1 MNAPFIGRS
10 KSLDYRS
17 NEAGGRALSARFHM
31 HRFLFSSFIAVVL
44 SGCAGCPYSFTGA
57 SVPPHLKT
65 IAIPIAEDQS
75 GFGDPT
81 LRDQFSQQLLQRFV
95 NDATLQP
102 ADRNSADSMLEGVI
116 TNVKDAPIVVEGG
129 DQVAQRRITITAHVT
144 FRDLKLRKKVW
155 EKDFTQWGDYSSG
168 GGLTQ
173 RTTGITEAVRKLT
186 EDILNETV
194 AGW

>member
-1 MNAPFIGRS
+1 MIAQRAIGHATFS
-10 KSLDYRS
+10 
-17 NEAGGRALSARFHM
+17 
-31 HRFLFSSFIAVVL
+31 FLVAVAL

-57 SVPPHLKT
+57 SVPPHLKS
-65 IAIPIAEDQS
+65 IAIPIVEDQS
-75 GFGDPT
+75 GYGEPT

-95 NDATLQP
+95 NDNTLQP
-102 ADRNSADSMLEGVI
+102 GDRSSADSMLEGVI
-116 TNVKDAPIVVEGG
+116 TDVKDVPVVVEGG
-129 DQVAQRRITITAHVT
+129 DQVAKRRITVTAHMV

-173 RTTGITEAVRKLT
+173 RNQGIAEAIRKIT

>member
-1 MNAPFIGRS
+1 MDSRNN
-10 KSLDYRS
+10 SLLL
-17 NEAGGRALSARFHM
+17 AAA
-31 HRFLFSSFIAVVL
+31 L
-44 SGCAGCPYSFTGA
+44 SGCTGCPYSFTGA

-65 IAIPIAEDQS
+65 IAIPIVEDQS

-81 LRDQFSQQLLQRFV
+81 LRDQFSQQLQQRFL

-102 ADRNSADSMLEGVI
+102 SDRTNADSMLEGVI
-116 TNVKDAPIVVEGG
+116 TGVRDVPVVVEGG
-129 DQVAQRRITITAHVT
+129 DQVSKRRVTVTAHMI

-155 EKDFTQWGDYSSG
+155 EKDFTQWGDYQSG
-168 GGLTQ
+168 GGPTQ
-173 RTTGITEAVRKLT
+173 RSGGITEALRKIT

>member
-1 MNAPFIGRS
+1 
-10 KSLDYRS
+10 
-17 NEAGGRALSARFHM
+17 M
-31 HRFLFSSFIAVVL
+31 HRAILSILLAATV

-57 SVPPHLKT
+57 SVPPHLQT
-65 IAIPIAEDQS
+65 IAIPIVEDQS
-75 GFGDPT
+75 GFGDAT
-81 LRDQFSQQLLQRFV
+81 LRDQFSRQLMQRFV

-102 ADRNSADSMLEGVI
+102 SDRSNADSILEGVI
-116 TNVKDAPIVVEGG
+116 TSVKDAPVVVEGG
-129 DQVAQRRITITAHVT
+129 EQVSKRRIAVTAHVI

-155 EKDFTQWGDYSSG
+155 EKDFTQWGDYLSG

-173 RTTGITEAVRKLT
+173 RNDGISEAIRKIT

>member
-1 MNAPFIGRS
+1 M
-10 KSLDYRS
+10 SLHRTV
-17 NEAGGRALSARFHM
+17 FHQ
-31 HRFLFSSFIAVVL
+31 LLISLVVAVAL

-57 SVPPHLKT
+57 SVPPHLRT
-65 IAIPIAEDQS
+65 IAIPIVEDQS
-75 GFGDPT
+75 GFGDAT
-81 LRDQFSQQLLQRFV
+81 LRDQFSRKLQQMFV

-102 ADRNSADSMLEGVI
+102 SDRTHADSMLEGVI
-116 TNVKDAPIVVEGG
+116 TSVKDAPVVVEGG
-129 DQVAQRRITITAHVT
+129 DQVSKRRITITAHMI

-155 EKDFTQWGDYSSG
+155 EKDFSQWGDYASG

-173 RTTGITEAVRKLT
+173 RNEGISEALRKLT

>member
-1 MNAPFIGRS
+1 VNAPFTGRS
-10 KSLDYRS
+10 KSLDSRS
-17 NEAGGRALSARFHM
+17 NVTTDRSVV
-31 HRFLFSSFIAVVL
+31 HRVLFSFLIVVSL

-75 GFGDPT
+75 GFGDAT

-102 ADRNSADSMLEGVI
+102 SDRSNADSILEGVI
-116 TNVKDAPIVVEGG
+116 TGVKDAPVVVEGG
-129 DQVAQRRITITAHVT
+129 DQVSKRRVTVTVHMT

-155 EKDFTQWGDYSSG
+155 DKDFTQWGDYQSG

-173 RTTGITEAVRKLT
+173 RNDGISEALRKIT

>member
-1 MNAPFIGRS
+1 MTAERS
-10 KSLDYRS
+10 VVH
-17 NEAGGRALSARFHM
+17 RAL
-31 HRFLFSSFIAVVL
+31 FSFFIVVSL

-65 IAIPIAEDQS
+65 IAIPIVEDQS
-75 GFGDPT
+75 GFGDAT
-81 LRDQFSQQLLQRFV
+81 LRDQFSRQLLQRFV

-102 ADRNSADSMLEGVI
+102 SDRTNADSILEGVI
-116 TNVKDAPIVVEGG
+116 TGVKDAPVVVEGG
-129 DQVAQRRITITAHVT
+129 DQVSKRRVSVTAHMT

-155 EKDFTQWGDYSSG
+155 EKDFTQWGDYPSG
-168 GGLTQ
+168 GGPTQ
-173 RTTGITEAVRKLT
+173 RNDGISEALRKIT

>member
-1 MNAPFIGRS
+1 MSDQTGRRTRTTRFGN
-10 KSLDYRS
+10 SLFVLVHVS
-17 NEAGGRALSARFHM
+17 L
-31 HRFLFSSFIAVVL
+31 FLAL

-75 GFGDPT
+75 GYGDPT
-81 LRDQFSQQLLQRFV
+81 LRDLFSRQLLQRFI
-95 NDATLQP
+95 NDNTLQP
-102 ADRNSADSMLEGVI
+102 ADRSSADAVLEGVI
-116 TNVKDAPIVVEGG
+116 TSVKDAPSVVEAGET
-129 DQVAQRRITITAHVT
+129 VAKRRITVTVRVT
-144 FRDLKLRKKVW
+144 FQDLKLRKKVW
-155 EKDFTQWGDYSSG
+155 EKEFSNWGDYASG

-173 RTTGITEAVRKLT
+173 RDAGITEAVRKLT

>member
-1 MNAPFIGRS
+1 MTTDRS
-10 KSLDYRS
+10 VV
-17 NEAGGRALSARFHM
+17 
-31 HRFLFSSFIAVVL
+31 HRVLFSFLIVVSL

-75 GFGDPT
+75 GFGDAT

-102 ADRNSADSMLEGVI
+102 SDRSNADSILEGVI
-116 TNVKDAPIVVEGG
+116 TGVKDAPVVVEGG
-129 DQVAQRRITITAHVT
+129 DQVSKRRVTVTVHMT

-155 EKDFTQWGDYSSG
+155 DKDFTQWGDYQSG

-173 RTTGITEAVRKLT
+173 RNDGISEALRKIT

>member
-1 MNAPFIGRS
+1 VTADRSVVHRVLFPF
-10 KSLDYRS
+10 L
-17 NEAGGRALSARFHM
+17 
-31 HRFLFSSFIAVVL
+31 IAVSL

-65 IAIPIAEDQS
+65 IAIPIVEDQS
-75 GFGDPT
+75 GFGDAT
-81 LRDQFSQQLLQRFV
+81 LRDQFSRQLQQRFV

-102 ADRNSADSMLEGVI
+102 SDRSNADSILEGVI
-116 TNVKDAPIVVEGG
+116 TGVRDTPVVVEGG
-129 DQVAQRRITITAHVT
+129 DQVSKRRVTVTAHMT
-144 FRDLKLRKKVW
+144 FRDLKLRKKMW
-155 EKDFTQWGDYSSG
+155 EKDFTQWGDYLSG

-173 RTTGITEAVRKLT
+173 RNDGISEALRKIT

>member
-1 MNAPFIGRS
+1 VNALSIGRS

-17 NEAGGRALSARFHM
+17 KGETFRTTGARAVV
-31 HRFLFSSFIAVVL
+31 HRVLFSFVLAVML
-44 SGCAGCPYSFTGA
+44 SGCMGCPYSFTGA

-65 IAIPIAEDQS
+65 IAIPIVEDQS
-75 GFGDPT
+75 GYGDPT
-81 LRDQFSQQLLQRFV
+81 LRDQFSQQLLQRFQ

-102 ADRNSADSMLEGVI
+102 SDRSNADSILEGVI
-116 TNVKDAPIVVEGG
+116 TGVRDAPVVVEGG
-129 DQVAQRRITITAHVT
+129 DQVSKRRITVTTHMT
-144 FRDLKLRKKVW
+144 FRDLRLRKKVW
-155 EKDFTQWGDYSSG
+155 EKDFTQWGDYPSG

-173 RTTGITEAVRKLT
+173 RNNGISEAVRKIT